1 MNKLF
6 LIVALAIIAIMAIAC
21 TTSQRYIDGRGML
34 EAGDVEGGLAQIEEE
49 LKKDPGNAE
58 IRNYYERHKAVAVQR
73 YLAQGDNARAAGQPD
88 QAAQSYELALRLDPE
103 NTRAK
108 EGSAN
113 IRKDRESAAKIVD
126 AQKALKDGDTLK
138 AYAQAKEI
146 LADNPSQKEARSIV
160 RKVDEKNAKEANAAP
175 KLTAA
180 LNKPITMEFRDTP
193 IRTVFELIA
202 KRTGLNFVFDRDVP
216 PDAKA
221 TVFVRDTSIDDV
233 IRFVLVT
240 NQLDRRVLN
249 ENTVLIYP
257 NTPAKNRDYK
267 DLTVRS
273 FYLANADVKATA
285 NMVRQLVKT
294 RDLFVDE
301 KLNLLVI
308 RDTPEAVRMAEKL
321 IANQDLAEAEV
332 MLEVQVLEVGY
343 SKLQQLGIQWPSS
356 VGVGVVGGGT
366 TAADGT
372 SSAGTPGQLTG
383 RQVTHFNSGLVRLTV
398 TDPLVQLNAK
408 QQNGRTNVLA
418 NPRIRVKSREKAR
431 IHIGDK
437 VPVITTTAG
446 ATGFVSESVNYL
458 DVGLKLE
465 VEPQV
470 FLEDDVGIKIGLEV
484 SNIASQTR
492 TNSGTTAYQVG
503 TRNAT
508 TTLRLKDGETQVLAG
523 LINDEDRRS
532 ASRVP
537 GLADLP
543 FAGRLFASN
552 DDTVNKTEVV
562 LLITP
567 HVIRNVERPGARLEE
582 FSSGT
587 EAEVGGAPLSLP
599 SAANV
604 QPAISAPA
612 PLNAPSGRSVPSSD
626 LAPSPV
632 PSVPEQPPIP
642 TDAPASTPPRPPAAG
657 PASKPSTQ

>member
-6 LIVALAIIAIMAIAC
+6 LILALAIIAFMSVSC
-21 TTSQRYIDGRGML
+21 TTSQSYIDGRSMV
-34 EAGDVEGGLAQIEEE
+34 EAGDVEGGLAKIGEE
-49 LKKDPGNAE
+49 LKKDPGNTE
-58 IRNYYERHKAVAVQR
+58 IRNYYERQKAVAVQR
-73 YLAQGDNARAAGQPD
+73 YLATGDNARSAGALD
-88 QAAQSYELALRLDPE
+88 QAAQAYGQALRFDPE
-103 NTRAK
+103 NARAR
-108 EGSAN
+108 EGTEN
-113 IRKDRESAAKIVD
+113 IRKDRESAGQVVE
-126 AQKALKDGDTLK
+126 AQTAFKSGDTDK
-138 AYAQAKEI
+138 AYAKAKEI
-146 LADNPSQKEARSIV
+146 LAANPAQKDARAIV
-160 RKVDEKNAKEANAAP
+160 RKVEEKRATEANAAP

-180 LNKPITMEFRDTP
+180 LNKPITMEFRDAP
-193 IRTVFELIA
+193 IRTVFELIS

-216 PDAKA
+216 ADAKA

-249 ENTVLIYP
+249 ENTVLVYP
-257 NTPAKNRDYK
+257 NTPAKSRDYK

-273 FYLANADVKATA
+273 FYLANADVKSTA

-321 IANQDLAEAEV
+321 IANQDLAESEV

-343 SKLQQLGIQWPSS
+343 NKLQQLGIQWPSAL
-356 VGVGVVGGGT
+356 GVGVVGGGA

-372 SSAGTPGQLTG
+372 TTAGTPGQLTG
-383 RQVTHFNSGLVRLTV
+383 RQVAHFNSGLVRLTV
-398 TDPLVQLNAK
+398 SDPLVQLNAK

-418 NPRIRVKSREKAR
+418 NPRIRVKNREKAR

-484 SNIASQTR
+484 SNVSSQVKTS
-492 TNSGTTAYQVG
+492 SGTTAYQIG
-503 TRNAT
+503 TRNAS

-532 ASRVP
+532 ANRVP

-543 FAGRLFASN
+543 FAGRLFSNN

-567 HVIRNVERPGARLEE
+567 RVIRNVERPGVRLEQ

-587 EAEVGGAPLSLP
+587 EAEVGGAGLSLP
-599 SAANV
+599 NAANV
-604 QPAISAPA
+604 QPAITAPVPA
-612 PLNAPSGRSVPSSD
+612 SAPSGRGVPPSD
-626 LAPSPV
+626 LPST
-632 PSVPEQPPIP
+632 PEQPPVP
-642 TDAPASTPPRPPAAG
+642 YDAPASTPPRPPAAG
-657 PASKPSTQ
+657 PAPKPATQ